1 MYSVVKAALGS
12 AAVAVFAVLC
22 VPANAADLGGSLK
35 DGYIAPMPVV
45 HRPAGPCYL
54 RADAGYSISQT
65 PQVNW
70 LVTDDVT
77 GEFITDD
84 VTNVSMENT
93 WLGEVGVGCGS
104 GSRGLR
110 GEFTYSYRGKR
121 DIDGEPGLWD
131 PIPLDEDPLHT
142 NVESHTLMFNAF
154 YDLGRYYGFV
164 PYVGA
169 GIGVSFNKTGYA
181 YFTENPNLVN
191 TIDGAS
197 KTSFAWAV
205 MAGVGYQISDRMIL
219 DFGYRFIDLGQAKSG
234 YLDNA
239 GYVNPRVYIDDLY
252 AHEIKVGLRYHFG
265 GRDNCCQ
272 YAMK

>member
-12 AAVAVFAVLC
+12 AAVAVFAVLS
-22 VPANAADLGGSLK
+22 VPASAADLGGSIK
-35 DGYIAPMPVV
+35 DGYVAPMPVV

-70 LVTDDVT
+70 LVQDYNTDTDKVT
-77 GEFITDD
+77 H
-84 VTNVSMENT
+84 VSMENT

-121 DIDGEPGLWD
+121 NIDGEPGIWD
-131 PIPLDEDPLHT
+131 GPSDPVVDDPLHT
-142 NVESHTLMFNAF
+142 NVQSHTLMFNAF
-154 YDLGRYYGFV
+154 YDLGRFYGLV

-169 GIGVSFNKTGYA
+169 GLGISFNKTEHV
-181 YFTENPNLVN
+181 YFTENPYLVN

-197 KTSFAWAV
+197 KTSFAWSV

-219 DFGYRFIDLGQAKSG
+219 DVGYRFIDLGQAKSG

-239 GYVNPRVYIDDLY
+239 GYVNPRVHIDDLY

-265 GRDNCCQ
+265 GRDSCCQ